1 MYDFYP
7 TVNPF
12 SSMTTS
18 AQEEKTSPTL
28 FRNLVRGRETM
39 SRKGEV
45 VGIATGVLAALAMV
59 AIGFI

>member
-1 MYDFYP
+1 MYDFCP

-12 SSMTTS
+12 SNMTTS

-28 FRNLVRGRETM
+28 FCNLARGRETM

-45 VGIATGVLAALAMV
+45 VGIVIGVLDALAMV
-59 AIGFI
+59 AVGFI